1 MQGRRKVTYE
11 TTGNPK
17 AQAQINKLFQWN
29 FQRNIQCNIQRNHR
43 QNNRYSRQTNIFPT
57 LSVLLFPLIFL
68 ALFFYLPLFSI
79 MREGLTDE
87 SGRFTV
93 KQVLSIITDV
103 YYLRIILFTIEQA
116 ILSTIASILLGLPGA
131 YLLAGYEFRGK
142 SVIKAITTV
151 PFVLPSIIV
160 VLGFVIFFGNSG
172 VLNRL
177 LQTAFRLNEPPLK
190 ILYSMKAIILAH
202 TFYNFPICIRLVSAV
217 WSRINPNIERAARS
231 LGAKGFT
238 LFRTA
243 ILPQIIP
250 GILAS
255 AALIFIFCFTSFAV
269 ILVLGGGP
277 RFSTIEVE
285 IYRLAKVSI
294 DFNRASALAIW
305 EAVFTIIFMFVYIK
319 LQHRVSFA
327 EKVELR
333 YERPRLSS
341 ILRSV
346 YGPAVI
352 LYLALVFSLII
363 APMLAAVHYSFLEKS
378 SRASQF
384 SYTLGW
390 YKLIF
395 TNARERAITVSYGGV
410 IRNSLFFGF
419 LTVLFSL
426 PIGTAIAYLT
436 SRKKIPFGGF
446 LESTAMLPL
455 GISTIMLG
463 FQITGKWYA
472 IACAHAVIAYPFV
485 IRSTSAVFKKISPSI
500 IQAASSLGA
509 NRWKTFWHIELPMI
523 KSGIIAGAT
532 FAFAISIGE
541 INATLMLYSPDLTTL
556 PIAIYRLISS
566 YNYFAACAL
575 GTVLMV
581 ICFLVFFIIDRMGF
595 EIS

>member
-1 MQGRRKVTYE
+1 MQRRNRAIDANTRRVNESGHTY
-11 TTGNPK
+11 
-17 AQAQINKLFQWN
+17 NKP
-29 FQRNIQCNIQRNHR
+29 R
-43 QNNRYSRQTNIFPT
+43 QNNLHPQQTNIAGTLPVLVFP
-57 LSVLLFPLIFL
+57 LLFIG
-68 ALFFYLPLFSI
+68 LFFFFPLFSI
-79 MREGLTDE
+79 LREGLTDE
-87 SGRFTV
+87 NGRFTV

-103 YYLRIILFTIEQA
+103 YYLRIILFTVEQA
-116 ILSTIASILLGLPGA
+116 LLSTIASILLGLPGA

-142 SVIKAITTV
+142 SIIKAITTV

-172 VLNRL
+172 MLNRF
-177 LQTAFRLNEPPLK
+177 LQPAFHLNEPPLK

-243 ILPQIIP
+243 ILPQIMP

-277 RFSTIEVE
+277 RFTTIEVE

-294 DFNRASALAIW
+294 DFNQASALAIW
-305 EAVFTIIFMFVYIK
+305 EAIFTVIFMFVYIK

-327 EKVELR
+327 EKVVLR

-341 ILRSV
+341 LLRSP

-352 LYLALVFSLII
+352 LYLALVFALII
-363 APMLAAVHYSFLEKS
+363 TPMLAAVHYSFLQKS
-378 SRASQF
+378 SRASEF
-384 SYTLGW
+384 SYTLKW
-390 YKLIF
+390 YNLIL
-395 TNARERAITVSYGGV
+395 TNARERAIAVSYGAV
-410 IRNSLFFGF
+410 IKNSLFFGF
-419 LTVLFSL
+419 MTVLFSL
-426 PIGTAIAYLT
+426 PVGTAIAYLT
-436 SRKKIPFGGF
+436 SRKKVRFGGI
-446 LESTAMLPL
+446 LESAVMLPL

-463 FQITGKWYA
+463 LGYIRINQTLPFEITGKWYA
-472 IACAHAVIAYPFV
+472 IACAHTVIAYPFV
-485 IRSTSAVFKKISPSI
+485 IRSTSAVFEKISLSI

-509 NRWKTFWHIELPMI
+509 NRWKTFWRIELPMI

-541 INATLMLYSPDLTTL
+541 INATLMLYSPNLTTL

-575 GTVLMV
+575 GTILMT
-581 ICFLVFFIIDRMGF
+581 ICFIVFFIIDRMGF

>member
-1 MQGRRKVTYE
+1 MDEPARTYKPARRST
-11 TTGNPK
+11 
-17 AQAQINKLFQWN
+17 
-29 FQRNIQCNIQRNHR
+29 R
-43 QNNRYSRQTNIFPT
+43 QNRPSSRQSNLRPG
-57 LSVLLFPLIFL
+57 LPVLFFPLFFL

-79 MREGLTDE
+79 LREGLTDE

-93 KQVLSIITDV
+93 KQVLSIITDI
-103 YYLRIILFTIEQA
+103 YYLRIVLFTVEQA
-116 ILSTIASILLGLPGA
+116 LLSTIFSILLGLPGA

-142 SVIKAITTV
+142 SIIKAITTV

-172 VLNRL
+172 MLNRF
-177 LQTAFRLNEPPLK
+177 LQSALHLDQPPLR

-217 WSRINPNIERAARS
+217 WGRINPNIERAARS
-231 LGAKGFT
+231 LGAKGLT
-238 LFRTA
+238 LFRTS
-243 ILPQIIP
+243 ILPQIMP

-277 RFSTIEVE
+277 RFTTIEVE

-305 EAVFTIIFMFVYIK
+305 EAIFTIIFMFAYIK
-319 LQHRVSFA
+319 LQHRASFA

-341 ILRSV
+341 LLGSA
-346 YGPAVI
+346 YGPVVI

-378 SRASQF
+378 TRASQL
-384 SYTLGW
+384 SYTLDW

-395 TNARERAITVSYGGV
+395 TNARERAVAVSYGAV
-410 IRNSLFFGF
+410 IRNSLFFGTM
-419 LTVLFSL
+419 TVLFSL

-436 SRKKIPFGGF
+436 TRKRIPFGGI

-463 FQITGKWYA
+463 LGYIRMNQMLPFQITGKWYA

-485 IRSTSAVFKKISPSI
+485 IRSTSAVFRKISPSV

-509 NRWKTFWHIELPMI
+509 NRWNTFWRIELPMI

-575 GTVLMV
+575 GTLLMA
-581 ICFLVFFIIDRMGF
+581 ICFFVFFVIDRMGF